1 MNDDVSSI
9 AEDEAVKG
17 DEKITDT
24 EESNSDPDKKADD
37 ENTDEKLAEL
47 EKLTK
52 NFFEV
57 ISEDSDCLYVFSTR
71 GI

>member
-24 EESNSDPDKKADD
+24 EESISESDTKSDD
-37 ENTDEKLAEL
+37 ENTAEKLAEL